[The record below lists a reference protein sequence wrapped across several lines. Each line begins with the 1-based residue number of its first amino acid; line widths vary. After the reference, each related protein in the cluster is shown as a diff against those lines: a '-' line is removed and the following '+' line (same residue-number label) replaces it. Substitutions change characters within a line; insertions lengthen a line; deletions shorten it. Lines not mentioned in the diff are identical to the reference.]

1 MPSET
6 SFDADV
12 EAIRTTRRARHRDIQ
27 MTDTDLR
34 RPVPSMHSAET
45 EEQPLTR
52 REIAQRQRR
61 ARERAEAENTVTV
74 HSLQPFTQDVDHD
87 EPMVGY
93 PDRRVH
99 SGRSHTSRDDVFGAV
114 PHLQAQHDDLP
125 PGRRPYRDLLSRHDL
140 GEMSYEC
147 PFCHALHWYAERVT
161 RKIGGNIVF
170 GVQCCRKGQVVL
182 PPAREPPLALRQL
195 LEANDAQAKDY
206 RDRMW
211 MYNRAFSFTSLGV
224 NEDHSVN
231 LHRRGPPVFR
241 IQGELYHRSG
251 SLLPSH
257 NQAPSYAQL
266 YIYEPR
272 DSIDH
277 RCHNNHDLR
286 RDTITLL
293 ETILR
298 THHQYALIYRY
309 AAEIL
314 EQYGDSSN
322 KTITLRVD
330 PTSDKRTHN
339 LPTADEVAVILP
351 DCSSLSEY
359 RDIILHRR
367 DGPLKRIHSN
377 HPAYAPLQYVLLFPY
392 GENGW
397 HPELRL

>member
-1 MPSET
+1 M
-6 SFDADV
+6 
-12 EAIRTTRRARHRDIQ
+12 
-27 MTDTDLR
+27 
-34 RPVPSMHSAET
+34 
-45 EEQPLTR
+45 
-52 REIAQRQRR
+52 
-61 ARERAEAENTVTV
+61 V
-74 HSLQPFTQDVDHD
+74 HSLQPFTQDVDHN
-87 EPMVGY
+87 ELMVSY

-99 SGRSHTSRDDVFGAV
+99 SECSHTSRDDVFGAV
-114 PHLQAQHDDLP
+114 LHLQAQHDDLL
-125 PGRRPYRDLLSRHDL
+125 PGHQPYHDLLSCHDL
-140 GEMSYEC
+140 GEMLYKC
-147 PFCHALHWYAERVT
+147 PFCHALHWYAKRVT
-161 RKIGGNIVF
+161 RKIDGNIVF
-170 GVQCCRKGQVVL
+170 GVQCCRKSQVVL
-182 PPAREPPLALRQL
+182 PPACEPPLALRQL

-231 LHRRGPPVFR
+231 LHQCGPPVFR
-241 IQGELYHRSG
+241 IQGELYHCSG
-251 SLLPSH
+251 SLLPSC

-277 RCHNNHDLR
+277 CCHNNYDLW
-286 RDTITLL
+286 RDTIMLL

-298 THHQYALIYRY
+298 THHQYALIYCY
-309 AAEIL
+309 AAKIL

-322 KTITLRVD
+322 KTITLCVD
-330 PTSDKRTHN
+330 LTSDKHTYN

-359 RDIILHRR
+359 RDIILHRW
-367 DGPLKRIHSN
+367 DGPLKCIHSN

-397 HPELRL
+397 HPELRLNQPKAVNPSRLTLLQYVSHQLQVRHNVYSTILHGHRLL